1 MSYRPNG
8 DEIRQYMQQMD
19 VGLLEAKR
27 DLTSIKRR
35 DALNDLRHLRAAD
48 DKAHDRL
55 DALLDILLEDIKCG
69 YGGK

>member
-1 MSYRPNG
+1 MTYRPNG
-8 DEIRQYMQQMD
+8 DEIRAYMQQMD

-27 DLTSIKRR
+27 QLTIIKRR

-69 YGGK
+69 YSGK